1 MWTTTPWTLP
11 ANVAAAVLPDADYA
25 RVQTGAGIAYVAR
38 SRLDHVPL
46 KGKVVGT
53 VKGSELVGLAY
64 AGPFDDLAAQE
75 GVEHRIVAWDEVS
88 MDEGTGIVHIA
99 PGCGAEDFELGRRKG
114 LATIVPVDESGAFYD
129 GFGWLHGRHTAD
141 AAQQILED
149 LGQRGRLVD
158 AGEITHRYPVCWR
171 CGTELIY
178 RLVDEWFIRCDQL
191 RQPMIDAARRVE
203 WTPAQY
209 GKRME
214 DWLRNMGDWCIS
226 RKRYWGL
233 PLPFYFCPDGHMT
246 VIGSREELAE
256 RALRG
261 LDAVQELHRPWI
273 DEVEIGCA
281 ECGADAHRLP
291 DVGDCWLDAGIIPFA
306 TLGWGNDTFVEHGY
320 AAGAGEGL
328 TIADLPTHEDWERW
342 FPADWVTEMREQI
355 RLWFY
360 SMLFMSV
367 AITGDT
373 PYRRV
378 LSHEKV
384 NDETGRPM
392 HKSWGNAIWFD
403 DAVESMGADVMR
415 WMYAN
420 QTPGQNL
427 SFGYGPADQVKR
439 RLLTL
444 WNSYAFFVTY
454 ARIDDYRPS
463 YGMLASGPE
472 GDALQPLDRWLLAR
486 TQQMVEECRADRR
499 SVDVVRPALPR
510 TLLEERGRRRQARG
524 VRHAVVRTGAAES
537 FRGAGDAV
545 PGRRA
550 VAEPG
555 ARRVRRGAG
564 LRASLGLPGR
574 APDAGERRAGRRD
587 GQRSHRRRAG
597 PPRPGRG
604 VGQLAPAA
612 GDARSRHGRS
622 GEAREDR
629 APRRADRGRAVGQ
642 GGARRDVG

>member
-1 MWTTTPWTLP
+1 
-11 ANVAAAVLPDADYA
+11 
-25 RVQTGAGIAYVAR
+25 
-38 SRLDHVPL
+38 
-46 KGKVVGT
+46 
-53 VKGSELVGLAY
+53 
-64 AGPFDDLAAQE
+64 
-75 GVEHRIVAWDEVS
+75 
-88 MDEGTGIVHIA
+88 
-99 PGCGAEDFELGRRKG
+99 
-114 LATIVPVDESGAFYD
+114 
-129 GFGWLHGRHTAD
+129 
-141 AAQQILED
+141 
-149 LGQRGRLVD
+149 
-158 AGEITHRYPVCWR
+158 
-171 CGTELIY
+171 
-178 RLVDEWFIRCDQL
+178 
-191 RQPMIDAARRVE
+191 
-203 WTPAQY
+203 
-209 GKRME
+209 ME

-261 LDAVQELHRPWI
+261 LDAVEELHRPWI
-273 DEVEIGCA
+273 DEVVISCT
-281 ECGADAHRLP
+281 ECGAEAERLP
-291 DVGDCWLDAGIIPFA
+291 DVGDCWLDAGIIPFS
-306 TLGWGNDTFVEHGY
+306 TLGWQNDTFVEHGY

-367 AITGDT
+367 ALTGDT

-486 TQQMVEECRADRR
+486 TQQMVEECRAALDAYDSPRL
-499 SVDVVRPALPR
+499 VRAVEAQIEDLSTWYVR
-510 TLLEERGRRRQARG
+510 LSRGRFWKNADDAGKQAAYDTLWYSLVQLSRAVAPVMPFLADELWQNLVRG
-524 VRHAVVRTGAAES
+524 VCDDAPDCVHHSGYPAVHPMLADDALVAEMESVRIVVEL
-537 FRGAGDAV
+537 
-545 PGRRA
+545 GRRA
-550 VAEPG
+550 RDAASVNLRQPLGSLAIATDDPERRARVERHAGLIAAELSVKEVRAATSAEEFAEASVMPLLKVLGPKYGRDLGMIQGLLREGEFRIDGDRVEVGDWVLEPGEYELRTKAREGFSVLDDHGYVVALDTEITPELALEGTARDVIRRINVMRKDAGLEVTDRIRLTYPHDDGLAEAFAEHGDWIASETLAVAVEPG
-555 ARRVRRGAG
+555 AELAIA
-564 LRASLGLPGR
+564 RA
-574 APDAGERRAGRRD
+574 
-587 GQRSHRRRAG
+587 
-597 PPRPGRG
+597 
-604 VGQLAPAA
+604 
-612 GDARSRHGRS
+612 
-622 GEAREDR
+622 
-629 APRRADRGRAVGQ
+629 
-642 GGARRDVG
+642 

>member
-1 MWTTTPWTLP
+1 M
-11 ANVAAAVLPDADYA
+11 
-25 RVQTGAGIAYVAR
+25 
-38 SRLDHVPL
+38 
-46 KGKVVGT
+46 
-53 VKGSELVGLAY
+53 E
-64 AGPFDDLAAQE
+64 
-75 GVEHRIVAWDEVS
+75 
-88 MDEGTGIVHIA
+88 EGTGIVHIA
-99 PGCGAEDFELGRRKG
+99 PGCGAEDFELGRREG

-141 AAQQILED
+141 AAQQIVED

-158 AGEITHRYPVCWR
+158 AGELTHRYPVCWR

-261 LDAVQELHRPWI
+261 LDAVEELHRPWI
-273 DEVEIGCA
+273 DEVVIGCA
-281 ECGADAHRLP
+281 ECGADAQRLP
-291 DVGDCWLDAGIIPFA
+291 DVGDCWLDAGIIPFS

-367 AITGDT
+367 ALD
-373 PYRRV
+373 RRHAVQARVVPREGERRDRPSDAQV
-378 LSHEKV
+378 LGQRDLV
-384 NDETGRPM
+384 RRRGGVDGRRRHALDVREPDAG
-392 HKSWGNAIWFD
+392 SEPELRLRAGRSGQAAAA
-403 DAVESMGADVMR
+403 DAVEQLCVLRHLRADRRLPAVVRDARVRPRGRRAAAARPLAAGAD
-415 WMYAN
+415 A
-420 QTPGQNL
+420 
-427 SFGYGPADQVKR
+427 ADGGGVPR
-439 RLLTL
+439 R
-444 WNSYAFFVTY
+444 
-454 ARIDDYRPS
+454 ARRVR
-463 YGMLASGPE
+463 LAAAG
-472 GDALQPLDRWLLAR
+472 AR
-486 TQQMVEECRADRR
+486 GRVADRR

-510 TLLEERGRRRQARG
+510 ALLEERGRRRQARG
-524 VRHAVVRTGAAES
+524 VRHAVVRAGAAEPR
-537 FRGAGDAV
+537 RGAGDAV

-555 ARRVRRGAG
+555 ARRVRRRAG
-564 LRASLGLPGR
+564 LRAPLGLPGR
-574 APDAGERRAGRRD
+574 APDAGGRRAGRRD
-587 GQRSHRRRAG
+587 GQRAHRRRAG

-604 VGQLAPAA
+604 VGQPAPAA
-612 GDARSRHGRS
+612 RRRSPSRPTIRS
-622 GEAREDR
+622 GARGSS
-629 APRRADRGRAVGQ
+629 ATPG
-642 GGARRDVG
+642 